1 VAAKYK
7 GRIAKAIDEQ
17 ISSFIDSYPNPNFDV
32 WNQRML
38 KIFESMYKE
47 VYRLFARA
55 TYNELRK
62 QSLKSVGMGFK
73 ELWTQEVIQFLRDY
87 GLLQVITITGN
98 TRDILL
104 GIVNQTLQE
113 AIEQG
118 LGTDETANLVVARL
132 RAKGY
137 EYTEFRAERIVRTE
151 TVRAANMGHM
161 AGARAL
167 PFEVTKE
174 WISAKDNRTRRIPTD
189 GVGRKSEWD
198 HWSLDGAKLDLE
210 KPFTVTSAKGITIE
224 VQQPGEA
231 TAPPG
236 FTVNCRCR
244 VAFEAKRDNNGRII
258 MKNGI
263 R

>member
-1 VAAKYK
+1 
-7 GRIAKAIDEQ
+7 
-17 ISSFIDSYPNPNFDV
+17 
-32 WNQRML
+32 
-38 KIFESMYKE
+38 
-47 VYRLFARA
+47 
-55 TYNELRK
+55 
-62 QSLKSVGMGFK
+62 MGFK

-118 LGTDETANLVVARL
+118 LGTDETASLVVARL

-198 HWSLDGAKLDLE
+198 HWVLDGAKLDLD
-210 KPFTVTSAKGITIE
+210 KPFTVTSAKGITID
-224 VQQPGEA
+224 VQQPGDA
-231 TAPPG
+231 TAPAG

-244 VAFEAKRDNNGRII
+244 VAFEAKRDKDGRII
-258 MKNGI
+258 MK